1 MPSIYSN
8 RATFLLMEIESL
20 FISEFRLRT
29 PFEYDDVMPGDRYG
43 FIEFSEFEADP
54 ELQAKDIFKVFK
66 ADIILTF
73 GFGRENEARHSF
85 AEMSLDLDNW
95 VGALTRVMSS
105 GYDLLYDFKL
115 RGGVSRSIRQP
126 LRDPGTW
133 IVDVQTQAIARIAI
147 DKDAH
152 GVHKELGQ

>member
-8 RATFLLMEIESL
+8 RVTFLLMEIESL
-20 FISEFRLRT
+20 FISEFGLRT
-29 PFEYDDVMPGDRYG
+29 PFQYDDVMAGDRYG

-54 ELQAKDIFKVFK
+54 ELQAKDVFKVFK
-66 ADIILTF
+66 ADIVLTF
-73 GFGRENEARHSF
+73 GFEKENEARHSF
-85 AEMSLDLDNW
+85 GGMALDLDNW
-95 VGALTRVMSS
+95 TGALTKVISS

-115 RGGVSRSIRQP
+115 RGGISRSTRQP

-133 IVDVQTQAIARIAI
+133 IVDVQTQAIARVAI

-152 GVHKELGQ
+152 GEHKEL